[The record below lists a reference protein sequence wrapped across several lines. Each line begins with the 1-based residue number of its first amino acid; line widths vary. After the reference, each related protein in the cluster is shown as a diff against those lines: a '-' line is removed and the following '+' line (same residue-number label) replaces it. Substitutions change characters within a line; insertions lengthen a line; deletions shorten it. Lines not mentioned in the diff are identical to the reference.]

1 MPYWVKLKSSIK
13 GPFTKVQLKALV
25 DSGRI
30 SAGTPISKSE
40 DGPWRELSL
49 AGATPQPVVTPAP
62 NDLAKYEEEG
72 YSEEEESYSSEEE
85 GYSDEE
91 DYQEPVPYPEVS
103 VDAESFTQRTRE
115 LGSEVS
121 HSLSIS
127 AEIPREMREMFGADE
142 ELLYGSRPAQ
152 IVLMAQLAITGIL
165 AAVTALPVIYF
176 QDLFTGVLMLV
187 GYAFVAYCNYLGW
200 KNTVFAITSRHVH
213 ARRGIFR
220 RSIGI
225 VPIKNVQMVGINTGM
240 IDRWLGLNKVVFMT
254 GATLPVPYIGLIGAV
269 CFRHVDST
277 RVMKAFGG
285 G

>member
-1 MPYWVKLKSSIK
+1 MPYWVKLKSGVK
-13 GPFTKVQLKALV
+13 GPFTKVQLKGFV

-30 SAGTPISKSE
+30 SAGTLISQSE

-49 AGATPQPVVTPAP
+49 ASATPEPVVTSAP
-62 NDLAKYEEEG
+62 NDFAKYEEEG
-72 YSEEEESYSSEEE
+72 YSDEEE
-85 GYSDEE
+85 GYSEE
-91 DYQEPVPYPEVS
+91 DDYQESVPSPEAS
-103 VDAESFTQRTRE
+103 VDAESFAQRTRE

-152 IVLMAQLAITGIL
+152 IVLMAQLAITAML
-165 AAVTALPVIYF
+165 AAITSLPTIYY
-176 QDLFTGVLMLV
+176 QSVFTGVLMLV

-225 VPIKNVQMVGINTGM
+225 VPIKNVQMVSIDTGM

-285 G
+285 GA